1 MERAKEKSQ
10 TIHELALE
18 GDFEVTFVRIVGRT
32 VNYSHPYKQCCGTRS
47 GGAFLTLGS
56 QTDISESLVTIF
68 WVKVLYFFVK
78 WLKLFLYL
86 SKNKN

>member
-1 MERAKEKSQ
+1 MKRAEEKNQ

-18 GDFEVTFVRIVGRT
+18 GDFEVTSINAGRT
-32 VNYSHPYKQCCGTRS
+32 INLSYPYTQCCGTRS

-68 WVKVLYFFVK
+68 WVKVLYFLVK
-78 WLKLFLYL
+78 WL
-86 SKNKN
+86 